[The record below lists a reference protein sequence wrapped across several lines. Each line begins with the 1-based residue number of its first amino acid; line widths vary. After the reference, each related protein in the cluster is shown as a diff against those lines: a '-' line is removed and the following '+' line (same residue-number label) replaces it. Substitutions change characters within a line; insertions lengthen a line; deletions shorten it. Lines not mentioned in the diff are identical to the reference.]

1 MKILVVDDNAD
12 IRFLV
17 RMQASCLRQS
27 CEVFEATNGVEAIE
41 VASREQPD
49 VIVLDLDMP
58 MLSGD
63 AALPLL
69 RTVAPA
75 AVIAVNSATPLA
87 AAPKEGLEHADA
99 YLLKPRDDVGEFL
112 ADLLERRRQERAD
125 L

>member
-1 MKILVVDDNAD
+1 VKILVVDDNPD

-17 RMQASCLRQS
+17 RMQASCLEQAS
-27 CEVFEATNGVEAIE
+27 EVFEATNGVEAIE
-41 VASREQPD
+41 IASRVQPD
-49 VIVLDLDMP
+49 VVVLDLDMP
-58 MLSGD
+58 MMSGD

-75 AVIAVNSATPLA
+75 SIIAVNSATPLA
-87 AAPKEGLEHADA
+87 CAPKEGLEHADA

-112 ADLLERRRQERAD
+112 ADILARRRQERAD